1 MWRKRWTVA
10 NHVRA
15 DFQRI
20 ALPGKEH
27 GGSTAKEG
35 IKVDDTLSE
44 RKEKLYGNHVLTVTP
59 LTSDRDIDEDS
70 TRNLVDFVIDRDV
83 HGILALG
90 STGEVFA
97 LTEAERK
104 EYVEIVV
111 DQTQGRVPVGVGVN
125 DSSSDRAAQ
134 LARHAQQVGAD
145 YIFTCPPYYHPH
157 RAEGLYRHVGHICDA
172 VDLPIMVYDGGAGI
186 EISFELLGRMARDFP
201 NLACAK
207 LFLPYPPKIAK
218 YEEATGGQVAP
229 FAGHDQ
235 MNYLMLLYGAAGMT
249 SAASCV
255 LPKEQSEMF
264 ELIQEGEVEG
274 AREIFLSRLAP
285 LNSIA
290 FANVLQYV
298 QCYKKALK
306 WMGVIESDTCKVVM
320 EPVTETREQELAA
333 VMQYIGLL

>member
-1 MWRKRWTVA
+1 M
-10 NHVRA
+10 
-15 DFQRI
+15 
-20 ALPGKEH
+20 
-27 GGSTAKEG
+27 GST
-35 IKVDDTLSE
+35 LQ
-44 RKEKLYGNHVLTVTP
+44 EKKDSLYGNHVLTVTP
-59 LTSDRDIDEDS
+59 LTPEREIDEPS

-104 EYVEIVV
+104 RHVEIVV
-111 DQTQGRVPVGVGVN
+111 DQAQGAVPVGVGVN

-134 LARHAQQVGAD
+134 LARHAEGVGAD

-157 RAEGLYRHVGHICDA
+157 RAEGLYRHVKHICDA
-172 VDLPIMVYDGGAGI
+172 VSLPVMVYDGGAGI
-186 EISFELLGRMARDFP
+186 EISLDMLRRMADDLP

-207 LFLPYPPKIAK
+207 LFLPYPPKIAR
-218 YEEATGGQVAP
+218 YEEATGGRIAP

-235 MNYLMLLYGAAGMT
+235 MNYLMLLYGARGMT

-255 LPKEQSEMF
+255 LPRQQSLMYEF
-264 ELIQEGEVEG
+264 IREGDTDS
-274 AREIFLSRLAP
+274 AREIFLSKLAP

-298 QCYKKALK
+298 QCYKKALR

-320 EPVTETREQELAA
+320 EPITETRERELKQ
-333 VMQYIGLL
+333 VMRYIDLI